1 MIAKG
6 FISDVRRQ
14 VIRKRIW
21 YVALNGTERRNL
33 SITAKIID
41 SVNSNVLNSQL
52 MRIIAKRRDVN
63 VKATSLGILKVMILK
78 GSGLFRN
85 MRYSLDTG
93 VPSLFLDTSI
103 ILDIFMFIDFIK
115 LIYWRTLPS

>member
-1 MIAKG
+1 M
-6 FISDVRRQ
+6 
-14 VIRKRIW
+14 
-21 YVALNGTERRNL
+21 ALNGTERRNL

>member
-6 FISDVRRQ
+6 FRSDVRRQ

-41 SVNSNVLNSQL
+41 SVNNNVLNSQL

-63 VKATSLGILKVMILK
+63 VNATSSGILKVMILK
-78 GSGLFRN
+78 GPGLFRN

-93 VPSLFLDTSI
+93 VQSLFLETSI
-103 ILDIFMFIDFIK
+103 ILDIFMFIDVIK